1 MHTNIPFNKRTNIDH
16 TNGKVQKLRQEK
28 EKIKEWNENLTNLV
42 TNINR
47 KVNSP
52 LNKIGYDEKKANK
65 QINSPKNNQLNGFIK
80 RVDEFK
86 INDKHERKFD
96 QVNQKYNKNDSLE
109 DQYTL
114 ALIEKQ
120 NIEESCNELK
130 KRYNQLVLRF
140 EEAIEQKESFREGLK
155 NKINEYQKLQELHN
169 GTQSLLAIGNK
180 AQEELYQTQK
190 QFQIIL
196 GKRNVEFSNVK
207 DELEQKKK
215 EFEVGITDYLFYYLI
230 LFLGA

>member
-1 MHTNIPFNKRTNIDH
+1 MHANLIQNKRVNVYDS
-16 TNGKVQKLRQEK
+16 NEKVQILKHEK
-28 EKIKEWNENLTNLV
+28 KKIKEWNENLTNLV
-42 TNINR
+42 TNVNRRINCSTDKFINGDTKHNIR
-47 KVNSP
+47 H
-52 LNKIGYDEKKANK
+52 D
-65 QINSPKNNQLNGFIK
+65 NSPKNLPLNGHIRNENKKANEHFDK
-80 RVDEFK
+80 R
-86 INDKHERKFD
+86 FD
-96 QVNQKYNKNDSLE
+96 HTNQKNSLE

-169 GTQSLLAIGNK
+169 GTQSLLAVGNK

-196 GKRNVEFSNVK
+196 GKRNVEFSNLK
-207 DELEQKKK
+207 DELEAKRI
-215 EFEVGITDYLFYYLI
+215 EFQVS
-230 LFLGA
+230 